1 MKRLLCNIALFLTSL
16 CAAAQGVAIYGTDGT
31 RLDIPQ
37 SQIQSIEFFETTVLP
52 LTQPADAD
60 AVDLGLSVRWA
71 TCNVGATKPEEAGA
85 YFAWGEVAEKEEYS
99 WATYFDADC
108 STTGAGICGTADYDA
123 AAAAWGGQWRL
134 PSLAEVQELCDRCSW
149 TWTEQEGHAGC
160 TVTGPNGNSI
170 FLPAA
175 GTRQGT
181 ALYLNG
187 SYGSLLT
194 GTLDTTNRYYNRSL
208 VFYSTSEHW
217 IDTNL
222 RDYGQSVRAV
232 CK

>member
-1 MKRLLCNIALFLTSL
+1 MKHILCSIALFLTSI
-16 CAAAQGVAIYGTDGT
+16 CASAQGVAIFGTDGN

-37 SQIQSIEFFETTVLP
+37 SQIRSIEFYETTVLP

-71 TCNVGATKPEEAGA
+71 TCNVGATRPEEAGA
-85 YFAWGEVAEKEEYS
+85 YFAWGEVSEKEEYT

-108 STTGAGICGTADYDA
+108 NATQSGISGTATYDA

-134 PSLAEVQELCDRCSW
+134 PSLAEVQELCDRCTW
-149 TWTEQEGHAGC
+149 TWTEQEGHCGC

-181 ALYLNG
+181 TLYLNG
-187 SYGSLLT
+187 AYGSLLT
-194 GTLDTTNRYYNRSL
+194 GTLDTTNHYYNRSL

-222 RDYGQSVRAV
+222 RDYGQSVRPV
-232 CK
+232 MR